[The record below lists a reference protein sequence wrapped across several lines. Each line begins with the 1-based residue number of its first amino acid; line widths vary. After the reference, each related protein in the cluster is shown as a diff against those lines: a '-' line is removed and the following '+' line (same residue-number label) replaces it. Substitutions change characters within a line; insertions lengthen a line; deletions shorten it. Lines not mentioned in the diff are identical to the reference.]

1 MPFDFTGSHAVP
13 FSEPST
19 PEIKIIDGALALLG
33 PHGER
38 WIKGSLARRGRHC
51 LFGAL
56 TYAAHDLHLSHVRQA
71 VALRI
76 AAALPVGPGS
86 PDPATAIA
94 RYNDEPSRRF
104 DEIKD
109 VLLRARRRA
118 VADALAH
125 RAQES
130 ALVPA

>member
-1 MPFDFTGSHAVP
+1 MPFDFTESHAVA

-38 WIKGSLARRGRHC
+38 WIKGSLERRGRHC

-56 TYAAHDLHLSHVRQA
+56 TYAANDLHLSHVRQA
-71 VALRI
+71 VDLRI

-86 PDPATAIA
+86 PRSGDRHHA
-94 RYNDEPSRRF
+94 
-104 DEIKD
+104 
-109 VLLRARRRA
+109 VQRRA
-118 VADALAH
+118 EPALRRDQGCALAG
-125 RAQES
+125 A
-130 ALVPA
+130 PAGGC